1 LTGQIVFKNLPQ
13 KDLLVDDSL
22 FLDIGKARKIL
33 SLHGK
38 WNVYP
43 ANSDKIEKVSVEIP
57 SVFEGEAD
65 LVFEKSFSLSY
76 SDISNYKLRLNFLGL
91 NYSAD
96 ISLNNISIYRH
107 PGGEFPF
114 TLELPKD
121 ILHSDKANI
130 LTVRLS
136 NRSDSKN
143 TIPVK
148 QKFQFP
154 QNLGGIFR
162 DVYIHFTPNIF
173 ISDLN
178 SNINFDAKTKKYFL
192 TANIKIGNRQ
202 LSLPKDSLTDIE
214 PFGLNLYLTSANSEV
229 VQKPKELKFQLS
241 RDKEIYLTH
250 SFELPSPIFWSPSNP
265 KTYLLTAE
273 ITQNENLIDMTTHTF
288 ALADIQVKG
297 DSLTLNNQNFKIS
310 GVTYYPVF
318 EDNGG
323 LIGYERMEKDIKLIR
338 ATGFNSIRFAKK
350 IPHPYLLVLCQR
362 YGLLP
367 FIELPINSIPASILE
382 KKEFHNR
389 AINYVNFL
397 MRGFKDYTIG
407 GVGLGSS
414 YSGDSE
420 ADIKFIE
427 DLASVVKKYSNAIT
441 YASFVDGD
449 IEAIKN
455 LNFYGIEIT
464 SSPIASS
471 SLNRILTDGQFKP
484 GRLFVSEASYLVSRG
499 KTDGYLNDNSFEAQA
514 KFLEDVIDY
523 ANMNSLLGYF
533 LNSMFDYRSAYA
545 SIISGYNKESLLRLG
560 LVNENRGTDRI
571 SYKVIY
577 AKLNNTEK
585 VTIPIGSKKDDSPM
599 LFIITGILIA
609 IIMGI
614 MINSGKK
621 FREDASRALMR
632 PYNFFADV
640 RDQRLISGVH
650 TFIMVLIIASTSGLL
665 LSNILF
671 YFKENIRFEK
681 LLLSFG
687 SSALIKDI
695 SYLAW
700 NPAAAIWWLSLLT
713 ILALLVL
720 ISIIK
725 TASFFVKTRVALGSV
740 IHTVIWSFLPL
751 VVLIPAGI
759 ILYRLL
765 SVEAINIY
773 LFIAMFVFTIWIFYR
788 LMKGIYVIFDTNP
801 ANVYL
806 YSITILFIIATSFII
821 YFQLTNSTLTYM
833 LHALKDYKILG

>member
-1 LTGQIVFKNLPQ
+1 MTGQIVFKNLPQ

-22 FLDIGKARKIL
+22 FLDTGKARKIL

-76 SDISNYKLRLNFLGL
+76 SDISNYKLKLNFLGL

-107 PGGEFPF
+107 SGGEFPF
-114 TLELPKD
+114 ALKLPKD

-154 QNLGGIFR
+154 KNLGGIFR

-173 ISDLN
+173 ISDIS
-178 SNINFDAKTKKYFL
+178 SNINYNAKTKKYFL
-192 TANIKIGNRQ
+192 TANIKIENRQ
-202 LSLPKDSLTDIE
+202 LSLLKDSLADIE
-214 PFGLNLYLTSANSEV
+214 SFVLNLYLTSANSEV
-229 VQKPKELKFQLS
+229 VQKPQELKFQLS
-241 RDKEIYLTH
+241 RDKEIHLTH
-250 SFELPSPIFWSPSNP
+250 SFELPSAIFWSPSDP

-273 ITQNENLIDMTTHTF
+273 ITQNENLVDRTTHTF

-310 GVTYYPVF
+310 GVTYFPVF

-323 LIGYERMEKDIKLIR
+323 LISYERMEKDIKLIR
-338 ATGFNSIRFAKK
+338 ATGFNSVRFAKK

-382 KKEFHNR
+382 KKDFHNR
-389 AINYVNFL
+389 AINYINFL
-397 MRGFKDYTIG
+397 MRGFNDYTIG
-407 GVGLGSS
+407 GVGLGSA
-414 YSGDSE
+414 YYGDSE

-427 DLASVVKKYSNAIT
+427 GLASVVKKYSNAIT
-441 YASFVDGD
+441 YASFVDGY

-455 LNFYGIEIT
+455 LDFYGIEIT
-464 SSPIASS
+464 SGPIASS

-484 GRLFVSEASYLVSRG
+484 GRLLISEASYLVSRG
-499 KTDGYLNDNSFEAQA
+499 KSDGYLNDNSFEAQA

-533 LNSMFDYRSAYA
+533 LNTMFDYRSVYA
-545 SIISGYNKESLLRLG
+545 SIISGYNKENLLRLG

-599 LFIITGILIA
+599 LFIITGIIIA

-632 PYNFFADV
+632 PYNFFADI

-650 TFIMVLIIASTSGLL
+650 TLVIVLIIASTSGLL

-765 SVEAINIY
+765 SVEAIAIY

-801 ANVYL
+801 ANIYL
-806 YSITILFIIATSFII
+806 YSITIIFIITASLII
-821 YFQLTNSTLTYM
+821 YFQLISSTLTYM